1 MTGPLSD
8 TVLLTFLLFCRIGAC
23 LMLMPGFSS
32 PRVPVQIRLF
42 VAIAVTL
49 ALTPILLPVLKS
61 SVFRPSLSAAFVLI
75 IGETLTGGFIALL
88 VRIYFMALQF
98 MAAALANF
106 VGFYGFSE
114 MGVEE
119 SEPNAPLAGLIT
131 LAAAVLFFIGDL
143 HWEVLKG
150 IVQSYAALPLQG
162 PLVVEFG
169 LARLAEATADAFLLA
184 LQIASPFLVYA
195 LAVNLAFGLLNKLT
209 PQIPV
214 YFVSLPFVI
223 AGGLLLLYF
232 VAGEFL
238 SFFMVAVESRLI
250 RG

>member
-8 TVLLTFLLFCRIGAC
+8 TVLLIFLLFCRIGGC
-23 LMLMPGFSS
+23 LMLTPGFSS

-42 VAIAVTL
+42 IAMAATL
-49 ALTPILLPVLKS
+49 ALAPVLLPVLKS
-61 SVFRPSLSAAFVLI
+61 FVFRPALSTTLVLI
-75 IGETLTGGFIALL
+75 LGETLTGGSIGLL

-106 VGFYGFSE
+106 VGFYGFPE
-114 MGVEE
+114 MAVED
-119 SEPNAPLAGLIT
+119 SEPNAALAALIT
-131 LAAAVLFFIGDL
+131 MSATVLFFIGDL

-162 PLVVEFG
+162 PLIVELG
-169 LARLAEATADAFLLA
+169 LARLVETTAEAFLLT
-184 LQIASPFLVYA
+184 LQIASPFVVYA

-223 AGGLLLLYF
+223 AGGLLLIYF